1 MGSGVNLSVSGDN
14 NYTVEANSNLLLRAD
29 ATSEFGISE
38 VEFYINDLSVG
49 VAYDNGGSSFQTI
62 VDLSK
67 LNLRQGQHEVSVIA
81 RDRMGNMG
89 GTFPLLMTNLKQ
101 RQNIILNVNP
111 PLLKN
116 PPAVEL
122 KSPAPETTI
131 PIGSTLR
138 LHADASD
145 INGDLRGVQ
154 FYINQNT
161 ANAWSGYFDFNNSL
175 PADGSTITIDD
186 GTTNS
191 PVTFEFDNN
200 LQAYGSGAPVPTPS
214 AANLLDDLR
223 IEGNYTHIHPLDFVI
238 EIDRVGSIASG
249 TKDTFRWSKDGGI
262 SYVQEGVVITPGI
275 SQSIAY
281 GLDANFSSAN
291 GHKVGDR
298 WAFTARSKNN
308 VVKIFSDSS
317 SNQINIYLTRN
328 ALHKALE
335 NARAIDILSIRSH
348 TYPNQNQIHLS
359 HVFDYLVQR
368 PVSVTGS
375 ALKTNSGTLVYNNND
390 LDGDGLADNFI
401 LSQSKDSKFN
411 EPFGF
416 SWEANETG
424 NFIVFAIAEDSNG
437 TRVSSQ
443 PIVIEVVNA
452 IGQIPVIELGRVEQS
467 IIYSGSGLNVSLSA
481 EASDPDGSI
490 AEVSFYGNGVFIE
503 SDSSRPYS
511 ANFEINATGHY
522 EVYAVARDNSGNLVT
537 SNVRRIAVN
546 EAGAKPEEPLVLS
559 ASPTYLGG
567 VGEISA
573 TYKSESRSYD
583 SNIRAL
589 VYIDGSYVGDAG
601 LLPRTPPG
609 LGEEDPGQSF
619 TYDLPARNLGGYEV
633 EFIII
638 DGDETASTVLQLE
651 IEASPLASDLEFLNA
666 IYEGLYSRVPVGY
679 ELGQFYNRLQNG
691 ELTRPQ
697 LIGELRGRAE
707 FMKAR
712 DALLSHKTLVGDWVT
727 VSELLGSVA
736 SPTGSGDDHADN
748 EANATQVFFNQVI
761 QGRIDMEGDQ
771 DHFRINSLTPN
782 GSDGIVTI
790 SVLPGHPEGLYRSG
804 SNGSSLTFRS
814 STGGSYINSTS
825 GRSSAQVPKGGFEQT
840 FDLTSLSNVDH
851 YLFSINGRR
860 FPAGQL
866 TDPYLGSYTLVISN
880 SLAQKSAASE
890 ALSMTEELSQSIQS
904 PVNDFVIFDS
914 EEGGT
919 AYISSILNGSWY
931 TDQYGT
937 IGTHNPEEFFT
948 RLFRNKYEQDPSPV
962 QIARGVELLD
972 GSIDQTQEA
981 TGISQQDFL
990 SGFALD
996 NAVMSVGAFNYTG
1009 NLAIP
1014 NVPLDAAAFGETA
1027 LVYSALI
1034 GNAPSESEVAKITL
1048 TTNYELRPMAE
1059 RARMIMEMPA
1069 YAARYGL
1076 AMPEVSMPGVRNGR
1090 EYDPGDVILI
1100 DATSL
1105 GADDLA
1111 GTADDGQVREIEV
1124 YLNGIQ
1130 KASLSNGNL
1139 STGTQYSFYQFT
1151 LPSDQPAGEYE
1162 LEVLAEDI
1170 GGLRSRSS
1178 ASITLRGTTDLNI
1191 TAPVLGEVLYWDQNI
1206 NFTYSANATV
1216 TTYLEM
1222 DGLIP
1227 WMGRL
1232 AFDMTD
1238 LPEDN
1243 ATLEITDGTG
1253 KDAVVFEFDNDNSP
1267 GVSPVLNLV
1276 EMVASQANN
1285 LSVSGTYF
1293 GTETRSYFIE
1303 IDGNGTSNGNDTF
1316 RWSLDGGATF
1326 NDSEIEISAGNLQP
1340 LSSGVFISFTNA
1352 TANEVGDRWRVE
1364 AEPKRHIVK
1373 IGSYGNF
1380 EDRLGTTRNNLIHTI
1395 NQVANANKLAIRAG
1409 VGSSDTSG
1417 GGGFFNQNI
1426 ERYSIE
1432 LRHDGSYPIVRPI
1445 LVNPD
1450 AGTPT
1455 TTLIYNEDLPLIS
1468 ATGDGSSQTLSLD
1481 ISKWLAPGTSLV
1493 KTRIVA
1499 ISDDNSTSY
1508 SEPRHFEVRNNS
1520 RAYVDLIQPTG
1531 RKAVLR
1537 FKESFVGDELNAS
1550 DIEIFDPGL
1559 GYDNDSV
1566 HLSFLTANGSGG
1578 ELNATL
1584 DDNGSITALTV
1595 VSSGTGYAQGD
1606 VILITAPYRYRVGE
1620 EMTIRAKINDPLG
1633 ELSQMIFTS
1642 NGDEI
1647 AGQHEIYGDE
1657 HLISFIPRS
1666 EQPGFL
1672 SARPFYGDTRDIAP
1686 RLMNDGSKHYNW
1698 SGQENAPTVGD
1709 WGWRRSWEQQ
1719 HCHPGQYV
1727 APPWYWGNLD
1737 GYWQWPPPWLSAE
1750 SIPGGVAVQPLPS
1763 GVTAVLINPSPTDPS
1778 LNNFTLGVEVEI
1790 AVSVA
1795 AEVGTVEEVRLFL
1808 DGKLLDLELRFP
1820 QPVPGS
1826 PVGSYSRDG
1835 LYGFVWTP
1843 DRPGTYELT
1852 VQATDNAG
1860 KVSEFTELSK
1870 AVVVVGTET
1879 LGAAPIVRMTEP
1891 VPGGF
1896 GDTFPDYSYGS
1907 SLFVNVL
1914 AYDPDGDLEY
1924 VKIFLNGEEL
1934 GPPQGRFGNTYVF
1947 KWEVATE
1954 TAFFQNFVL
1963 QAVAKDNDGNVV
1975 RSGTLAGLIADNS
1988 ANTRPTVNVDN
1999 VTVDNEGVKIRALAE
2014 INDNSF
2020 FGGISRVQF
2029 FINGVTL
2036 DAVGGQGT
2044 FFADGLQEY
2053 LMDWKPDQAGTYNIY
2068 AMAVGSVGQTGDHY
2082 TISEPFVFELSE
2094 DQLAQFS
2101 SPNAGPTIRLVSPGP
2116 HIENQAIA
2124 RAHLDESLTAVDS
2137 AYGQVQSLSMVAY
2150 GQNYTTVPTV
2160 TISGGGG
2167 AGAEGNATLRNGA
2180 ITRVSLTNGGK
2191 NYDQN
2196 LELNITSSSDFNGTG
2211 LVLDPVLR
2219 NGVITNIPVLSKG
2232 LGYKSSDLVGIFDL
2246 QNAVRAGYGGRAS
2259 LEVDENG
2266 SITSINILDG
2276 GQNYNLTYLRVVVTG
2291 SGYGF
2296 EADLP
2301 NVTLEDGVINKIIIT
2316 DPGSGYS
2323 VDHNYSIQA
2332 VTGTDGNGTGLLAS
2346 ISGTDIKDGV
2356 VTVSLTD
2363 SGQGYIYEPS
2373 VILTGGS
2380 STSFASPFVF
2390 TQGSIVTLEAEV
2402 EDLDGYVEEVRFY
2415 GNGQLLGNNPQGG
2428 IESLTIV
2435 SRGNP
2440 NSFSEPPVISFIGG
2454 GAGVGAQAQASIDEN
2469 GTLIGVQITSPGV
2482 NYTSPP
2488 AVVISPSNGVLIA
2501 ATVDTEIR
2509 NNARNIPG
2517 TNRWV
2522 ADWNT
2527 RFSGT
2532 FNLSVEAIDDESK
2545 SSRVST
2551 ERYVTVLPQ
2560 GPSKAP
2566 RAILLGPPD
2575 LSTYTSGSRLKIFA
2589 QASDPD
2595 GSLEWVQFYVNGEP
2609 YGDPITG
2616 NLERSSARFP
2626 YSLDWVVPESGV
2638 YSFFARVMDNSG
2650 NGAMTGISTI
2660 TATTGTGKIPEV
2672 EFQQPLRVAHAEPVI
2687 DNNGSISDFIVKDG
2701 GFGYVKVPEVYIS
2714 GGDGKAVATVKID
2727 QNNSSPFFGQVID
2740 INVTNGGSGYDQNN
2754 TMVALLK
2761 GFPLIKPGGESATV
2775 EVELELIET
2784 QGTAGRQWQPTFNIL
2799 DEGTGYTEAPTVVIE
2814 GLGTGMTADAVID
2827 PDRGILTAVNP
2838 TNNGEGYYQT
2848 GNRVTLEG
2856 GFPLE
2861 VRTFRVRASDEDG
2874 SVVQV
2879 TLFVNGAPLQI
2890 DRFPPYE
2897 FQWPS
2902 GAAGYYD
2909 VYFEVLDN
2917 QGNRNVSS
2925 VMRREV
2931 FYSEAPEFEFQPAS
2945 HAEVSDQVDG
2955 NGSWELG
2962 TLLPSYAGTGYHSPP
2977 NVVFFDPQQTG
2988 SGALGYAKITGG
3000 KVTEI
3005 QITNKGNGYS
3015 DDSEIRLIGGLNTA
3029 LDPIRMEL
3037 GKTLPLTIYAYD
3049 QDSMINPVGF
3059 VLEVNGEEMDTL
3071 ITGSD
3076 PYFSFLWSPDVSGD
3090 YDIRVRGSSV
3100 DGTEAYTQNLDVE
3113 VYNDAENSVA
3123 LLVETEGAGNSK
3135 HAIGDVVNLPFAI
3148 NSKLGTVEEIRIF
3161 DNGVEVGSYPSQE
3174 MNNLSYEPG
3183 SGFFNF
3189 AWVPNYSGTH
3199 DITVSVKLQSGLYI
3213 FSNVHSFE
3221 AVDGLSISIL
3231 NRSPGLDGYKLHMQG
3246 TSIIVEVA
3254 IDQSKAPQF
3263 SEAYLYGNDKFIKK
3277 MKFFQQGMEQPSAL
3291 DIEES
3296 QIGQTMIVP
3305 YQHDPTVSNLEW
3317 NFDWNVSYKNFKD
3330 DLSSHISK
3338 EFDGGNPIDVV
3349 EVDLK
3354 VIAVTKE
3361 NATSGTQGRV
3371 ITSGTKPAYVRVLDM
3386 NKPVS
3391 ASSMIYKEMTGESA
3405 TDQVVRDLKAS
3416 IPENADEETMLEILV
3431 NYSIGEDLVPMADLA
3446 GAYAVLFGESHP
3458 TTESFEEDFED
3469 YGDNLLGYIRD
3480 QLQSTRYVSRYGP
3493 IYSDRAQFFGD
3504 REGDYFANRTQFVTR
3519 HFINKYKI
3527 QPTVNQYTVGAN
3539 KLWNARQ
3546 ANLNDNLT
3554 PAADFI
3560 YNLVIEPTKSLG
3572 LSGSFKET
3580 YLPFMNSVRGQ
3591 YLDTAKQ
3598 FILLKNL
3605 QTEDEGESRS
3615 RRLRDNFDA
3624 ALDAVLSDP
3633 SFKENFNLLWDES
3646 PSSNVSSSWKN
3657 EEWFGWFTDETFPW
3671 IYHTDFG
3678 WLYSTSNSQNSIWFF
3693 SEQFGWFWTNK
3704 DTFKDH
3710 SNLTENQRFIF
3721 RVRPGKSGGWEGSWS
3736 LVTLPSAGSGS
3747 SAIHLYDYGYSPL

>member
-1 MGSGVNLSVSGDN
+1 
-14 NYTVEANSNLLLRAD
+14 
-29 ATSEFGISE
+29 
-38 VEFYINDLSVG
+38 
-49 VAYDNGGSSFQTI
+49 
-62 VDLSK
+62 
-67 LNLRQGQHEVSVIA
+67 
-81 RDRMGNMG
+81 
-89 GTFPLLMTNLKQ
+89 
-101 RQNIILNVNP
+101 
-111 PLLKN
+111 
-116 PPAVEL
+116 
-122 KSPAPETTI
+122 
-131 PIGSTLR
+131 
-138 LHADASD
+138 
-145 INGDLRGVQ
+145 
-154 FYINQNT
+154 
-161 ANAWSGYFDFNNSL
+161 
-175 PADGSTITIDD
+175 
-186 GTTNS
+186 
-191 PVTFEFDNN
+191 
-200 LQAYGSGAPVPTPS
+200 
-214 AANLLDDLR
+214 
-223 IEGNYTHIHPLDFVI
+223 
-238 EIDRVGSIASG
+238 
-249 TKDTFRWSKDGGI
+249 
-262 SYVQEGVVITPGI
+262 
-275 SQSIAY
+275 
-281 GLDANFSSAN
+281 
-291 GHKVGDR
+291 
-298 WAFTARSKNN
+298 
-308 VVKIFSDSS
+308 
-317 SNQINIYLTRN
+317 
-328 ALHKALE
+328 
-335 NARAIDILSIRSH
+335 
-348 TYPNQNQIHLS
+348 
-359 HVFDYLVQR
+359 
-368 PVSVTGS
+368 
-375 ALKTNSGTLVYNNND
+375 
-390 LDGDGLADNFI
+390 
-401 LSQSKDSKFN
+401 
-411 EPFGF
+411 
-416 SWEANETG
+416 
-424 NFIVFAIAEDSNG
+424 
-437 TRVSSQ
+437 
-443 PIVIEVVNA
+443 
-452 IGQIPVIELGRVEQS
+452 
-467 IIYSGSGLNVSLSA
+467 
-481 EASDPDGSI
+481 
-490 AEVSFYGNGVFIE
+490 
-503 SDSSRPYS
+503 
-511 ANFEINATGHY
+511 
-522 EVYAVARDNSGNLVT
+522 
-537 SNVRRIAVN
+537 
-546 EAGAKPEEPLVLS
+546 
-559 ASPTYLGG
+559 
-567 VGEISA
+567 
-573 TYKSESRSYD
+573 
-583 SNIRAL
+583 
-589 VYIDGSYVGDAG
+589 
-601 LLPRTPPG
+601 
-609 LGEEDPGQSF
+609 
-619 TYDLPARNLGGYEV
+619 
-633 EFIII
+633 
-638 DGDETASTVLQLE
+638 
-651 IEASPLASDLEFLNA
+651 
-666 IYEGLYSRVPVGY
+666 
-679 ELGQFYNRLQNG
+679 
-691 ELTRPQ
+691 
-697 LIGELRGRAE
+697 
-707 FMKAR
+707 
-712 DALLSHKTLVGDWVT
+712 
-727 VSELLGSVA
+727 
-736 SPTGSGDDHADN
+736 
-748 EANATQVFFNQVI
+748 
-761 QGRIDMEGDQ
+761 
-771 DHFRINSLTPN
+771 
-782 GSDGIVTI
+782 
-790 SVLPGHPEGLYRSG
+790 
-804 SNGSSLTFRS
+804 
-814 STGGSYINSTS
+814 
-825 GRSSAQVPKGGFEQT
+825 
-840 FDLTSLSNVDH
+840 
-851 YLFSINGRR
+851 
-860 FPAGQL
+860 
-866 TDPYLGSYTLVISN
+866 
-880 SLAQKSAASE
+880 
-890 ALSMTEELSQSIQS
+890 
-904 PVNDFVIFDS
+904 
-914 EEGGT
+914 
-919 AYISSILNGSWY
+919 
-931 TDQYGT
+931 
-937 IGTHNPEEFFT
+937 
-948 RLFRNKYEQDPSPV
+948 
-962 QIARGVELLD
+962 
-972 GSIDQTQEA
+972 
-981 TGISQQDFL
+981 
-990 SGFALD
+990 
-996 NAVMSVGAFNYTG
+996 
-1009 NLAIP
+1009 
-1014 NVPLDAAAFGETA
+1014 
-1027 LVYSALI
+1027 
-1034 GNAPSESEVAKITL
+1034 
-1048 TTNYELRPMAE
+1048 
-1059 RARMIMEMPA
+1059 
-1069 YAARYGL
+1069 
-1076 AMPEVSMPGVRNGR
+1076 
-1090 EYDPGDVILI
+1090 
-1100 DATSL
+1100 
-1105 GADDLA
+1105 
-1111 GTADDGQVREIEV
+1111 
-1124 YLNGIQ
+1124 
-1130 KASLSNGNL
+1130 
-1139 STGTQYSFYQFT
+1139 
-1151 LPSDQPAGEYE
+1151 
-1162 LEVLAEDI
+1162 
-1170 GGLRSRSS
+1170 
-1178 ASITLRGTTDLNI
+1178 
-1191 TAPVLGEVLYWDQNI
+1191 
-1206 NFTYSANATV
+1206 
-1216 TTYLEM
+1216 
-1222 DGLIP
+1222 
-1227 WMGRL
+1227 
-1232 AFDMTD
+1232 
-1238 LPEDN
+1238 
-1243 ATLEITDGTG
+1243 
-1253 KDAVVFEFDNDNSP
+1253 
-1267 GVSPVLNLV
+1267 
-1276 EMVASQANN
+1276 
-1285 LSVSGTYF
+1285 
-1293 GTETRSYFIE
+1293 
-1303 IDGNGTSNGNDTF
+1303 
-1316 RWSLDGGATF
+1316 
-1326 NDSEIEISAGNLQP
+1326 
-1340 LSSGVFISFTNA
+1340 
-1352 TANEVGDRWRVE
+1352 
-1364 AEPKRHIVK
+1364 
-1373 IGSYGNF
+1373 
-1380 EDRLGTTRNNLIHTI
+1380 
-1395 NQVANANKLAIRAG
+1395 
-1409 VGSSDTSG
+1409 
-1417 GGGFFNQNI
+1417 
-1426 ERYSIE
+1426 
-1432 LRHDGSYPIVRPI
+1432 
-1445 LVNPD
+1445 
-1450 AGTPT
+1450 
-1455 TTLIYNEDLPLIS
+1455 
-1468 ATGDGSSQTLSLD
+1468 
-1481 ISKWLAPGTSLV
+1481 
-1493 KTRIVA
+1493 
-1499 ISDDNSTSY
+1499 
-1508 SEPRHFEVRNNS
+1508 
-1520 RAYVDLIQPTG
+1520 
-1531 RKAVLR
+1531 
-1537 FKESFVGDELNAS
+1537 
-1550 DIEIFDPGL
+1550 
-1559 GYDNDSV
+1559 
-1566 HLSFLTANGSGG
+1566 
-1578 ELNATL
+1578 
-1584 DDNGSITALTV
+1584 
-1595 VSSGTGYAQGD
+1595 
-1606 VILITAPYRYRVGE
+1606 
-1620 EMTIRAKINDPLG
+1620 
-1633 ELSQMIFTS
+1633 
-1642 NGDEI
+1642 
-1647 AGQHEIYGDE
+1647 
-1657 HLISFIPRS
+1657 
-1666 EQPGFL
+1666 
-1672 SARPFYGDTRDIAP
+1672 
-1686 RLMNDGSKHYNW
+1686 
-1698 SGQENAPTVGD
+1698 
-1709 WGWRRSWEQQ
+1709 
-1719 HCHPGQYV
+1719 
-1727 APPWYWGNLD
+1727 
-1737 GYWQWPPPWLSAE
+1737 
-1750 SIPGGVAVQPLPS
+1750 
-1763 GVTAVLINPSPTDPS
+1763 
-1778 LNNFTLGVEVEI
+1778 
-1790 AVSVA
+1790 
-1795 AEVGTVEEVRLFL
+1795 
-1808 DGKLLDLELRFP
+1808 
-1820 QPVPGS
+1820 
-1826 PVGSYSRDG
+1826 
-1835 LYGFVWTP
+1835 
-1843 DRPGTYELT
+1843 
-1852 VQATDNAG
+1852 
-1860 KVSEFTELSK
+1860 
-1870 AVVVVGTET
+1870 
-1879 LGAAPIVRMTEP
+1879 
-1891 VPGGF
+1891 
-1896 GDTFPDYSYGS
+1896 
-1907 SLFVNVL
+1907 
-1914 AYDPDGDLEY
+1914 
-1924 VKIFLNGEEL
+1924 
-1934 GPPQGRFGNTYVF
+1934 
-1947 KWEVATE
+1947 
-1954 TAFFQNFVL
+1954 
-1963 QAVAKDNDGNVV
+1963 
-1975 RSGTLAGLIADNS
+1975 
-1988 ANTRPTVNVDN
+1988 
-1999 VTVDNEGVKIRALAE
+1999 
-2014 INDNSF
+2014 
-2020 FGGISRVQF
+2020 
-2029 FINGVTL
+2029 VTL

-2137 AYGQVQSLSMVAY
+2137 AYGQVQSLSMIAY

-2180 ITRVSLTNGGK
+2180 ITRISLTNGGK

-2276 GQNYNLTYLRVVVTG
+2276 GQNYDRTYLRVVVTG

-2301 NVTLEDGVINKIIIT
+2301 NVTLEDGVVNKIIIT

-2323 VDHNYSIQA
+2323 DDHNYSIQA
-2332 VTGTDGNGTGLLAS
+2332 VNGTQGSGTGLLAS

-2363 SGQGYIYEPS
+2363 NGQGYVYEPS

-2380 STSFASPFVF
+2380 SISFASPFVF

-2454 GAGVGAQAQASIDEN
+2454 GAGVGAVAQASIDEN

-2532 FNLSVEAIDDESK
+2532 YNLSVEAIDDESK

-2609 YGDPITG
+2609 YGDPIAG

-2740 INVTNGGSGYDQNN
+2740 INVTNGGSGYDQNS

-2799 DEGTGYTEAPTVVIE
+2799 DGGTGYTEAPTVVIE

-2838 TNNGEGYYQT
+2838 TNNGDGYYQT

-2861 VRTFRVRASDEDG
+2861 VRTFRVQASDEDG

-2925 VMRREV
+2925 LMRREV

-2945 HAEVSDQVDG
+2945 HAVVSAQVDV

-2962 TLLPSYAGTGYHSPP
+2962 TLSPSYAGTGYHSPP
-2977 NVVFFDPQQTG
+2977 NVVFFDPQQMG
-2988 SGALGYAKITGG
+2988 SGASGYAKITGG

-3005 QITNKGNGYS
+3005 QITNEGNGYS
-3015 DDSEIRLIGGLNTA
+3015 QDSEIRLIGGLNTA
-3029 LDPIRMEL
+3029 LDPVRMEL

-3076 PYFSFLWSPDVSGD
+3076 PYFSFLWSPDVPGD

-3113 VYNDAENSVA
+3113 VYNDSENSVA
-3123 LLVETEGAGNSK
+3123 LLIETEGSGNSK
-3135 HAIGDVVNLPFAI
+3135 HAIGDVVNLPFSI

-3161 DNGVEVGSYPSQE
+3161 DNGVEVGSYPSQQ
-3174 MNNLSYEPG
+3174 MNNLSYESG

-3189 AWVPNYSGTH
+3189 AWVPNYSGIH

-3221 AVDGLSISIL
+3221 AVNGLSISIL

-3246 TSIIVEVA
+3246 TSVIVEVA

-3277 MKFFQQGMEQPSAL
+3277 MKFFQQGVEQPSAL
-3291 DIEES
+3291 DMEES

-3305 YQHDPTVSNLEW
+3305 YQHDPTVSTLEW

-3330 DLSSHISK
+3330 DLSSHTSMALD
-3338 EFDGGNPIDVV
+3338 DGSLIDVV

-3371 ITSGTKPAYVRVLDM
+3371 ITSETKPAYVRVLDM

-3391 ASSMIYKEMTGESA
+3391 ASSMIYKEMTGESP
-3405 TDQVVRDLKAS
+3405 TDEVVRDLKAF
-3416 IPENADEETMLEILV
+3416 IPENADEKTMLEILV

-3458 TTESFEEDFED
+3458 TTESFEEDYED
-3469 YGDNLLGYIRD
+3469 YGGNLLGYIRD

-3493 IYSDRAQFFGD
+3493 IYSDRAQFFGV

-3519 HFINKYKI
+3519 HFINKYGF

-3554 PAADFI
+3554 PAVDFI
-3560 YNLVIEPTKSLG
+3560 YNLVIEPTRSLG
-3572 LSGSFKET
+3572 LSGSLKET
-3580 YLPFMNSVRGQ
+3580 YLPFMNSARDQ

-3605 QTEDEGESRS
+3605 QTEDEGETEGEGGSRS
-3615 RRLRDNFDA
+3615 RRLSDNLDA
-3624 ALDAVLSDP
+3624 ALEAVLSDP

-3671 IYHTDFG
+3671 IYHTDLG

-3721 RVRPGKSGGWEGSWS
+3721 RVRPGNYGGWEGSWS